1 MTSIRVDQ
9 IELRHISM
17 PLVAPFETSF
27 GVETERE
34 GVIVT
39 LRGDGLTGWG
49 EVVASREPGYSPE
62 TAQTEWHILHEFIIP
77 NVLGQEFA
85 DIETLEATY
94 SGVRGHPMAKAGI
107 QGALYDLLA
116 KAKGVSLQQ
125 MLGGSGDKVRVG
137 VSVGIQP
144 SAEALVE
151 RVRAYLADGYTRI
164 KMKIKPGR
172 DVAEAR
178 AVRKAFPDILLQVDA
193 NSAYTLADANTIKV
207 MDDLTLLLIE
217 QPLSEDDIFDHAK
230 LQPQLKTAICLD
242 ESILSVRHARWAR
255 ELGACRIINIK
266 PGRVGGLR
274 EAIRIHDYC
283 AENGIPVWCGGM
295 LETGIGRAANVA
307 LASLPNFKLPGDI
320 SASARYWKEDII
332 EPAFTL
338 NSDGTL
344 NVPTGPGIGVT
355 VREDALERYT
365 IKKEVYREPQRR
377 AIAFPGLRER
387 QP

>member
-1 MTSIRVDQ
+1 MTAIRVEQ

-27 GVETERE
+27 GVERERE
-34 GVIVT
+34 GLIVT
-39 LRGDGLTGWG
+39 LRGEGLTGWG

-77 NVLGQEFA
+77 NVLGREFA
-85 DIETLEATY
+85 NVETLEAIY
-94 SGVRGHPMAKAGI
+94 DNVRGHPMAKAGI
-107 QGALYDLLA
+107 QAALYDLLA
-116 KAKGVSLQQ
+116 KAQGVSLQK
-125 MLGGSGDKVRVG
+125 MLGGSGEKVKVG

-144 SAEALVE
+144 SAGALVE
-151 RVRAYLADGYTRI
+151 RVRAYLADGYPRI
-164 KMKIKPGR
+164 KIKIKPGR
-172 DVAEAR
+172 DVAEAQ

-193 NSAYTLADANTIKV
+193 NSAYTLDDAATIKA
-207 MDDLTLLLIE
+207 MDDLNLLLIE

-242 ESILSVRHARWAR
+242 ESILSARHARWAH

-283 AENGIPVWCGGM
+283 AEHDIPVWCGGM

-307 LASLPNFKLPGDI
+307 LASLPNFRLPGDI
-320 SASARYWKEDII
+320 SASARYWKEDIV

-344 NVPTGPGIGVT
+344 TVPTGPGLGVA
-355 VREDALERYT
+355 VREELLERFT
-365 IKKEVYREPQRR
+365 VKKEMYREPQKRTL
-377 AIAFPGLRER
+377 AFPGLRER
-387 QP
+387 Q

>member
-1 MTSIRVDQ
+1 MPSIRVEQ

-27 GVETERE
+27 GVESERE
-34 GVIVT
+34 GLIVT
-39 LRGDGLTGWG
+39 LRGQGLTGWG

-77 NVLGQEFA
+77 NVLGKEFA
-85 DIETLEATY
+85 NVEALEAVY
-94 SGVRGHPMAKAGI
+94 DNVRGHPMAKAGI
-107 QGALYDLLA
+107 QAALYDLLA
-116 KAKGVSLQQ
+116 KAQGVSLQK
-125 MLGGSGDKVRVG
+125 MFGGSGEKVKVG

-144 SAEALVE
+144 SAGALVE
-151 RVRAYLADGYTRI
+151 RVRAYLADGYPRI
-164 KMKIKPGR
+164 KIKIKPGR
-172 DVAEAR
+172 DVAEAQ
-178 AVRKAFPDILLQVDA
+178 AVRQAFPDVLLQVDA
-193 NSAYTLADANTIKV
+193 NSAYTLDDAATIKA
-207 MDDLTLLLIE
+207 MDNLNLLLIE

-242 ESILSVRHARWAR
+242 ESILSARHARWAH

-283 AENGIPVWCGGM
+283 AEHDIPVWCGGM

-307 LASLPNFKLPGDI
+307 LASLPNFRLPGDI
-320 SASARYWKEDII
+320 SASARYWKEDIV

-344 NVPTGPGIGVT
+344 TVPTGPGIGVA
-355 VREDALERYT
+355 VREDLLERFT
-365 IKKEVYREPQRR
+365 IKKEVYRESQNR
-377 AIAFPGLRER
+377 ALAFPGLRER
-387 QP
+387 Q